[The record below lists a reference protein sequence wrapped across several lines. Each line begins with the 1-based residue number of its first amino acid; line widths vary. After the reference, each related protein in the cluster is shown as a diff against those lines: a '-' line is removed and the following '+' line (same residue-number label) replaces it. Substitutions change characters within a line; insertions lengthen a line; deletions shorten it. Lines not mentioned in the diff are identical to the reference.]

1 MKHEIQSALVTLN
14 ITNQVDDNII
24 LNGNINSLV
33 QVLNNLI
40 SNAIQSYN
48 KQPNKSIDLSAK
60 IEGNNITISV
70 RDYGPGI
77 PESVKNKLFK
87 EMITTKGK
95 EGTGLGVFMSYSMIK
110 AKFNGDMKFKTSN
123 EGTEFIIYLP
133 IKN

>member
-1 MKHEIQSALVTLN
+1 MEISG
-14 ITNQVDDNII
+14 DDNII